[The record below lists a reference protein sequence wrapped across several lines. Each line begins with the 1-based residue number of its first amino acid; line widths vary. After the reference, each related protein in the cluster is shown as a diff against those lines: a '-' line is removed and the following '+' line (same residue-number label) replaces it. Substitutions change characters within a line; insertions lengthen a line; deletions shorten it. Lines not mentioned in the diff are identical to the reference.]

1 VTGQFH
7 ISAASILDYTLR
19 LGRVRLPHIN
29 CLNPVQEFEM
39 PIMSARFKIL
49 LCGLLLLTPGLA
61 AAQTTQSPLA
71 AYVVLGPDGERIARV
86 VTEIKDCPAL
96 FVDGHVMEMQVR
108 VPAGTAPLR
117 ATASKPELT
126 KPSAFPA
133 TVCEAVIPAAAK
145 HVSVHS
151 WNLPLPP
158 KVIRRIVVIGDT
170 GCRIKAADNAVQA
183 CNDPKAYPFAM
194 VAEMAAKWKPDIVLH
209 VGDYLYRENPC
220 PDGSAGCQGSP
231 WGYGLDAW
239 RADFLDPAK
248 PLLAAAPWIMVR
260 GNHESCNRA
269 GQGWHRLLDAYPF
282 SASQSCDDPADDVK
296 GDFADP
302 FAVPLGQG
310 AQIVNWDT
318 SGAGSKLFAADDP
331 HTTAYSANISRIA
344 ELAKTVPH
352 TILTNHH
359 PVLAVAAKTKKDGTI
374 EIGTSNKSLDALL
387 ATADPKL
394 YPAGIDLLLSGHVH
408 VWEQLD
414 FAGQYPSQIVTGFSG
429 TQEDI
434 VPLPEQLPADQE
446 IEPGIKAA
454 GFSSWVDGFGFMTL
468 ERTGPAAWK
477 AEIHD
482 GMGKVVNRCTIA
494 GRISK
499 CSIKQVHAK

>member
-1 VTGQFH
+1 
-7 ISAASILDYTLR
+7 
-19 LGRVRLPHIN
+19 
-29 CLNPVQEFEM
+29 M

-108 VPAGTAPLR
+108 VPPGTAPLR

-126 KPSAFPA
+126 KPSDFPA
-133 TVCEAVIPAAAK
+133 TICEAVIPAAAK

-151 WNLPLPP
+151 WTLPLPP

-220 PDGSAGCQGSP
+220 PDGAAGCQGSP

-269 GQGWHRLLDAYPF
+269 GQGWHRLLDAYRF

-318 SGAGSKLFAADDP
+318 AGAGSKVFAADDP
-331 HTTAYSANISRIA
+331 HAAAYSANISRIA
-344 ELAKTVPH
+344 ELAKRVPH

-434 VPLPEQLPADQE
+434 VPLPEELPADQE

-482 GMGKVVNRCTIA
+482 GLGKVVNRCAIA

>member
-1 VTGQFH
+1 
-7 ISAASILDYTLR
+7 
-19 LGRVRLPHIN
+19 
-29 CLNPVQEFEM
+29 M
-39 PIMSARFKIL
+39 PIMTARLKIL
-49 LCGLLLLTPGLA
+49 LCGLFLLGPGVA
-61 AAQTTQSPLA
+61 AAQTTLSPLA

-86 VTEIKDCPAL
+86 VTEVKDCPAL
-96 FVDGHVMEMQVR
+96 FVDGRVMEMQVR

-117 ATASKPELT
+117 PTASKPELT

-133 TVCEAVIPAAAK
+133 TICEAVIPAAAK
-145 HVSVHS
+145 DVSVHS
-151 WNLPLPP
+151 WHLPLPP
-158 KVIRRIVVIGDT
+158 RIIRRIVVIGDT

-183 CNDPKAYPFAM
+183 CNDPKAYPFAL
-194 VAEMAAKWKPDIVLH
+194 VAETAAKWKPDIVLH

-220 PDGSAGCQGSP
+220 PDGSAGCRNSP

-260 GNHESCNRA
+260 GNHESCKRA
-269 GQGWHRLLDAYPF
+269 GQGWQRLLDAYPF
-282 SASQSCDDPADDVK
+282 SASRSCDDPLDDDK
-296 GDFADP
+296 GDFAEP
-302 FAVPLGQG
+302 FAVPLGEG

-318 SGAGSKLFAADDP
+318 SGAGYKEFDASDP
-331 HTTAYSANISRIA
+331 HAIAYSENIGRIA
-344 ELAKTVPH
+344 ELAKGAQH
-352 TILTNHH
+352 TILANHH
-359 PVLAVAAKTKKDGTI
+359 PVLALAARTQKDGTI
-374 EIGTSNKSLDALL
+374 EIGTSNKSLQALL
-387 ATADPKL
+387 VKADPKL
-394 YPAGIDLLLSGHVH
+394 YPAGIDLLLSGHIH

-434 VPLPEQLPADQE
+434 VPLPERLPPDQE
-446 IEPGIKAA
+446 VEPGIKAA
-454 GFSSWVDGFGFMTL
+454 GFASWVDGFGFMTL

-482 GMGKVVNRCTIA
+482 GVGKVVDHCTIA

-499 CSIKQVHAK
+499 CSVGQVHAK